1 MEPSPATI
9 VKQPRLQPCRRWLLC
24 ARHYYKAIAHQT
36 LWSLS
41 TMISKSK
48 ITSDYDTIKELG
60 EGTFGCVT
68 LAQYKHSLDSLIQP
82 NKNYIS
88 SLMRPLP
95 TVFLSNQHSMVAIKT
110 MKVKDVIFDRL
121 REVKFIRHVGA
132 HPNLVQ
138 IYNIVEDADTGHL
151 HIIMEPAEF
160 NLHQYL
166 KGRNGKYLSTM
177 AIKLF
182 SSQLL
187 CAIKHIHE
195 YGFMHRDVKPE
206 NILLTPIS
214 NYYGGREFVPSYRR
228 VCDTFN
234 LKLADYGLARLLHSA
249 AKFSRYVLTRWYR
262 APELFL
268 RLPDHDQ
275 AVDVWAL
282 GCVCA
287 EIANV
292 FPIFPG
298 RSELE
303 MYSFVAAK
311 IGSPTAKTRGPGGNW
326 DGARELLTGRGW
338 NVGQKSST
346 YTSMHELIHHPRPEI
361 RDQLSELLE
370 CCLQW
375 DPEQRDS
382 AELLTR
388 LSLFE
393 WTLARMT
400 LKKMLK
406 ADTRASIRFEHAK
419 SQNAS
424 APLTDISLSSV
435 NQNRGVTASKVQNSQ
450 T

>member
-1 MEPSPATI
+1 MD
-9 VKQPRLQPCRRWLLC
+9 LLC
-24 ARHYYKAIAHQT
+24 N
-36 LWSLS
+36 
-41 TMISKSK
+41 MISKSK
-48 ITSDYDTIKELG
+48 LKVDYDIIKELG

-68 LAQYKHSLDSLIQP
+68 LAQYKHPLESLIQP

-88 SLMRPLP
+88 TLLRPLP
-95 TVFLSNQHSMVAIKT
+95 TTFLSNQHAMVAIKT
-110 MKVKDVIFDRL
+110 MKVKDIVFDRL

-138 IYNIVEDADTGHL
+138 IYNIVEDADSGHL
-151 HIIMEPAEF
+151 NIMMEPAEF

-177 AIKLF
+177 GIKLL

-187 CAIKHIHE
+187 CAIGHIHE

-206 NILLTPIS
+206 NILLIPIS
-214 NYYGGREFVPSYRR
+214 NYYGGREFIPSYRR
-228 VCDTFN
+228 LCDAFI
-234 LKLADYGLARLLHSA
+234 LKLADYGLARLMHSA

-268 RLPDHDQ
+268 RLSSHNQ
-275 AVDVWAL
+275 AVDIWAL

-303 MYSFVAAK
+303 MFSYVSTK
-311 IGSPTAKTRGPGGNW
+311 IGAPAGPNYGPGGKW
-326 DGARELLTGRGW
+326 DIARTLLSGRGW
-338 NVGQKSST
+338 NVKLKNLP
-346 YTSMHELIHHPRPEI
+346 YLSMSELVHHPRPEV
-361 RDQLSELLE
+361 RDQLGELLE

-375 DPEQRDS
+375 DPKKRDS
-382 AELLTR
+382 AEMLTR

-393 WTLARMT
+393 WTLAKMT
-400 LKKMLK
+400 VKKMLK

-419 SQNAS
+419 SQIANG
-424 APLTDISLSSV
+424 PLTDISSSSV
-435 NQNRGVTASKVQNSQ
+435 NQHSGVITSKLDTTKTSVS
-450 T
+450 